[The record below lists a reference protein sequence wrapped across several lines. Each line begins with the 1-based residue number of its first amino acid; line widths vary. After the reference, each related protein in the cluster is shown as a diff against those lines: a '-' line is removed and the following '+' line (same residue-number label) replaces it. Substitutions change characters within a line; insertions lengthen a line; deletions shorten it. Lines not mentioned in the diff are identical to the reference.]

1 MFMFME
7 KLACFD
13 MAPEEVF
20 KRMEAAWKEHGFFKQ
35 MSYKRLG
42 SMVFG
47 SRTEDKLRVD
57 VKTNCIPEGTGTVVQ
72 MIYSP
77 AVTPVTV
84 RPVKL
89 TKHAESKLQSGVKQ
103 DMLMVLNAVGDW
115 KSITREEIQDHPEL
129 LEDASNIQATP
140 QSVLNRTMI
149 FLGLGI
155 IALGVAFYLLDYFK
169 LMTFGSSTL
178 WLDAVLV
185 GAGFVILAFLRKIR
199 DK

>member
-7 KLACFD
+7 KLARFD

-20 KRMEAAWKEHGFFKQ
+20 KRMEAAWAEHGFFKQ
-35 MSYKRLG
+35 MSYKKLG

-57 VKTNCIPEGTGTVVQ
+57 VKTNCLSEGTGTVVQ

-77 AVTPVTV
+77 AVTPVSV

-89 TKHAESKLQSGVKQ
+89 TKYAESKLQSGVKH
-103 DMLMVLNAVGDW
+103 DMLIVLNAVGDW
-115 KSITREEIQDHPEL
+115 KSVTREEIQDHPEL
-129 LEDASNIQATP
+129 LEDASNVQATP

-149 FLGLGI
+149 YLGLGI
-155 IALGVAFYLLDYFK
+155 IALGAVFYLLDYFK
-169 LMTFGSSTL
+169 LFTMGSSTL
-178 WLDAVLV
+178 WLDAILV
-185 GAGFVILAFLRKIR
+185 GAGFVVLAFLRKIR